1 MSKVTRGLL
10 SARATPEMISMIKR
24 NSAMKSLQI
33 ARTAREMLGANG
45 ITEDYHVMRHMTNLE
60 TVITYEGA
68 HSRGKIVFRAD
79 RSLEN

>member
-1 MSKVTRGLL
+1 
-10 SARATPEMISMIKR
+10 
-24 NSAMKSLQI
+24 MKALQI

-45 ITEDYHVMRHMTNLE
+45 ITEDYHVMRHMINLE

-68 HSRGKIVFRAD
+68 RSRGKIVFRAD